1 MCNEVGPD
9 VVLDNPKDIIGKTLV
24 ELGRINEDIVFVSCD
39 TSMGTGASQFK
50 KEFPDRHFEFGI
62 QEQNAVNQSAGMA
75 MSGMI
80 PIIGAHVPFIVLKT
94 VEQIRDDL
102 CKTKQHVII
111 IGRDFG
117 LQLSMLGP
125 THMILEDIAVL
136 RALPNI
142 TIIGPSDGP
151 EYRHALM
158 ESVKLDGPVY
168 IRMSRQKTRRINN
181 ENYSFKIGKANKLME
196 GKDITLIATS
206 TMVANA
212 FEAVEILNG
221 RGIEVDLI
229 NMHTIKPLD
238 KEIILESSMKTKR
251 VVTLEEHSVI
261 GGLGSAVAE
270 VLVRTNPVKMDLIG
284 TEDHFSITGSSYDE
298 LLDYYGFTPK
308 KIATRVEN
316 FLNTF

>member
-1 MCNEVGPD
+1 MCNETSTEVIF
-9 VVLDNPKDIIGKTLV
+9 DNPKDIIGKTLV
-24 ELGRINEDIVFVSCD
+24 ELGRMNKDIVFISCD

-62 QEQNAVNQSAGMA
+62 QEQNAVNLSSGMA

-80 PIIGAHVPFIVLKT
+80 PIIGAHAPFIVLKT

-102 CKTKQHVII
+102 CKTKQNAVI

-142 TIIGPSDGP
+142 TIIGPADGP
-151 EYRHALM
+151 EYRHALIA
-158 ESVKLDGPVY
+158 SVRSDGPVY
-168 IRMSRQKTRRINN
+168 IRMSRQKTRRIND
-181 ENYSFKIGKANKLME
+181 ENYSFKIGKANKLKE

-212 FEAVEILNG
+212 L
-221 RGIEVDLI
+221 RGC
-229 NMHTIKPLD
+229 
-238 KEIILESSMKTKR
+238 
-251 VVTLEEHSVI
+251 
-261 GGLGSAVAE
+261 
-270 VLVRTNPVKMDLIG
+270 
-284 TEDHFSITGSSYDE
+284 
-298 LLDYYGFTPK
+298 
-308 KIATRVEN
+308 
-316 FLNTF
+316 